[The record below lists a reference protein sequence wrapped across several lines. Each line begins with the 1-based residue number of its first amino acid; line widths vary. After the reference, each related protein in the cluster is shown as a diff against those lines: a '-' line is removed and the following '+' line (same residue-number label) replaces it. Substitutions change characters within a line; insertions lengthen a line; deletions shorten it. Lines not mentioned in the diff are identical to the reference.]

1 MVEEMNSE
9 MTNVMSLKEG
19 DIVKGTIAKIEEKEA
34 LVNIGY
40 KYDGILPIG
49 EIANVHIEKITD
61 VLKVGDQVECKVLRV
76 NDGKE
81 QVLLSKK
88 VIDREKAWDT
98 LQHKL
103 STGEVFEV
111 KVADVVKGGLVVDV
125 GVRGFVPASMVERHF
140 VEDFADYKGKTLR
153 VKVVEI
159 DQDKNKVILSQ
170 RAVLDEEFNKK
181 QKELVAQIK
190 VGDILLGTVQRLTDF
205 GAFIDLGGVDGLV
218 HVSEISWNRIGKP
231 VDVLKEGDKVNV
243 KVLRVDPET
252 KRISLSIKETMQNPI
267 HLAIE
272 NLKIGEIYTGI
283 VKRLVSFG
291 AFVEIQPNV
300 EGLVHI
306 SQISHQHIGQPS
318 EVLKIGQEVKVKVL
332 DVDPSSERISLSIRE
347 AEEQEVE
354 KEVKENHLIQEQH
367 NTGFTLA
374 DILGDKLKKL
384 K

>member
-49 EIANVHIEKITD
+49 EIVNVHIEKITD

>member
-1 MVEEMNSE
+1 MNSE

-190 VGDILLGTVQRLTDF
+190 VGDILLGTVQRLTNF
-205 GAFIDLGGVDGLV
+205 GAFIDLGRVDGLV

>member
-190 VGDILLGTVQRLTDF
+190 VGDILLGTVQRLTNF
-205 GAFIDLGGVDGLV
+205 GAFIDLGRVDGLV

>member
-190 VGDILLGTVQRLTDF
+190 VGDILLGTVQRLTNF
-205 GAFIDLGGVDGLV
+205 GAFIDLGRVDGLV

-374 DILGDKLKKL
+374 DILGDKLKN
-384 K
+384 

>member
-1 MVEEMNSE
+1 MNSE